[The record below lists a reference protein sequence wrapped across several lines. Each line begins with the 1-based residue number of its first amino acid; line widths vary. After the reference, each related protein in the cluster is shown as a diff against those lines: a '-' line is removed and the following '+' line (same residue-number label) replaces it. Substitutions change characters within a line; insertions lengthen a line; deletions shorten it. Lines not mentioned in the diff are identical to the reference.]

1 MDPTEKQ
8 PYLEGAPQYKLSQDD
23 RRAVTGERQGSVQTL
38 HDVLLKVGIDGDEA
52 LQVFEMEGEEVTV
65 VDEETNCKLLR
76 KIGI

>member
-8 PYLEGAPQYKLSQDD
+8 PYLEGAPQCKLSEDD
-23 RRAVTGERQGSVQTL
+23 RRAVTCERQGSVQTL

-52 LQVFEMEGEEVTV
+52 LQVFEMEGEEVKV
-65 VDEETNCKLLR
+65 VDEETNRKLLR